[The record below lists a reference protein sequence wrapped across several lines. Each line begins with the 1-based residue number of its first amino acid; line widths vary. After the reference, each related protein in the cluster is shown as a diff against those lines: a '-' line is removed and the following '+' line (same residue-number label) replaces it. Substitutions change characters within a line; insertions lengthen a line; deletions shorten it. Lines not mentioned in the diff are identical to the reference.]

1 MMQKP
6 NMMDYPRTTDGYLQ
20 YQTDLDVWMS
30 QQREKLMRS
39 DEQNSR
45 DQFAPPPDTIQ
56 VSRAE
61 YEALRRDAERLDALE
76 SNLWFVEPQYQY
88 DSPKYKVGKADNGA
102 IAGTLR
108 AAIDAAINMSANGE
122 GE

>member
-20 YQTDLDVWMS
+20 YKTDLDVWMS

-61 YEALRRDAERLDALE
+61 YEELKRDAERYRYALDHLRSWDLSVKGHYGLYNE
-76 SNLWFVEPQYQY
+76 NLT
-88 DSPKYKVGKADNGA
+88 S
-102 IAGTLR
+102 R
-108 AAIDAAINMSANGE
+108 IDAAINMPNGE
-122 GE
+122 GGE